1 MKKINVGEFIV
12 ESQNNF
18 PRFRWELSQILSH
31 QINKAGLAKEI
42 LGTYGKENS

>member
-18 PRFRWELSQILSH
+18 PGSRRELSKMLSH

-42 LGTYGKENS
+42 LGTYGRENS